1 VGDRNCPG
9 STFVKRLPSLLAV
22 GYIAYAAVTLG
33 FVGQFVWRVWRAQ
46 VASAEEVPLRS
57 WLPLATFVFLALVLI
72 AVFVYLGILLF
83 QRRRRRVAL
92 VLAAVS
98 CLGIP
103 VGTLLGG
110 LTIYALTRAEII
122 SEFPPTA

>member
-1 VGDRNCPG
+1 LKKL
-9 STFVKRLPSLLAV
+9 SSLLAV
-22 GYIAYAAVTLG
+22 GYIAYAVVTLG
-33 FVGQFVWRVWRAQ
+33 FVGQFVWRVGRAQ
-46 VASAEEVPLRS
+46 LASAEEVPLRS
-57 WLPLATFVFLALVLI
+57 WTPLASFILIALALI
-72 AVFVYLGILLF
+72 AVFVYLGVLLF

-110 LTIYALTRAEII
+110 FTIYALTRAEIS
-122 SEFPPTA
+122 SEFPPTG

>member
-1 VGDRNCPG
+1 M
-9 STFVKRLPSLLAV
+9 KKLPSLLAV

-33 FVGQFVWRVWRAQ
+33 FVGQFVWRVWRTQA
-46 VASAEEVPLRS
+46 ASAEEVPLLS
-57 WLPLATFVFLALVLI
+57 WAPLASFVLIALVLI
-72 AVFVYLGILLF
+72 AVFVYLGVLLF
-83 QRRRRRVAL
+83 RRRRRRVAL

-110 LTIYALTRAEII
+110 LTIYALTRPEIS
-122 SEFPPTA
+122 SEFPLTG